1 MKKSKYLQISSK
13 TPGDKIVI
21 SGVFPLVDT
30 HGLPLDMV
38 AEYLNNKDM
47 AVDWLDFYESAMKAG
62 WTEVRAL
69 QHIYSAAEDVFGL
82 EFRDNL
88 EKRFMEYFKDGAR

>member
-47 AVDWLDFYESAMKAG
+47 AVD
-62 WTEVRAL
+62 
-69 QHIYSAAEDVFGL
+69 
-82 EFRDNL
+82 
-88 EKRFMEYFKDGAR
+88 